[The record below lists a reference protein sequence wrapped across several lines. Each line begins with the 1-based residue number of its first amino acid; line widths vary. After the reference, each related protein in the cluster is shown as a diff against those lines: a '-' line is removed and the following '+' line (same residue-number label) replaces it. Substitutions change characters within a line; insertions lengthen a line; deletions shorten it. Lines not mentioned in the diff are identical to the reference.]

1 MTVSLDTLVARIPDG
16 AMLVVPADYSGV
28 AVAATRAL
36 IARGVRGLHLLA
48 APTSGIQADLLIAA
62 GCVAT
67 MEAAG
72 VTLGEFGTAPAF
84 NAAVRAGN
92 IRMLDSTC
100 PAIHAALN
108 AAEKGLP
115 FIPLRGLIG
124 SDVLRHRPD
133 WRVMQ
138 NPFAEA
144 PDPIVLLPAL
154 RPDVALFHAAAAD
167 REGNVWVGR
176 RRELAV
182 MAHAARRT
190 LVTVER
196 VLETCFFDREELVAG
211 VLPALYVEAVAVAER
226 GAWPLGID
234 EAYAPDA
241 AALARYAAGTL
252 FPARLAA

>member
-1 MTVSLDTLVARIPDG
+1 MIESLQELVARIPDG
-16 AMLVVPADYSGV
+16 AMLVVPPDYSGV
-28 AVAATRAL
+28 AIAATRAL
-36 IARGVRGLHLLA
+36 VERGVRDLHVVA
-48 APTSGIQADLLIAA
+48 SPSSGIQADLLIAA
-62 GCVAT
+62 GCVRT
-67 MEAAG
+67 MEAAA

-84 NAAVRAGN
+84 NAAVRAGT

-100 PAIHAALN
+100 PALHAALN

-133 WRVMQ
+133 WKTIQ
-138 NPFAEA
+138 NPFSDA
-144 PDPIVLLPAL
+144 PDPIVLLPTI

-176 RRELAV
+176 RLELSV
-182 MAHAARRT
+182 MAHAARET

-196 VLETCFFDREELVAG
+196 VLDTCFFDREELVAG
-211 VLPALYVEAVAVAER
+211 VLPSLYVTAIAVAER

-234 EAYAPDA
+234 EEYEPDA
-241 AALARYAAGTL
+241 EAQARYAQGAL
-252 FPARLAA
+252 FMENA